1 MLSSVFS
8 TLSPIR
14 NCILLSIV
22 RECRPTCEMT
32 SSVVSWIGRCK
43 FEREYPSATTYS
55 QLMHDV
61 RAKTK
66 FRIPLMG
73 RIVASVNNGPS
84 QTLFA
89 HIHAHPD
96 LIGHVTYRR
105 QIYVRMHTLTAFDA
119 SMHERG
125 FAIKATF
132 YERVM

>member
-1 MLSSVFS
+1 MLSSVL
-8 TLSPIR
+8 LSPIR

-32 SSVVSWIGRCK
+32 SSVVSRIGRCK
-43 FEREYPSATTYS
+43 FEREYPSATTHS

-66 FRIPLMG
+66 FHIRLMG
-73 RIVASVNNGPS
+73 RIVASVNNRSG

-96 LIGHVTYRR
+96 LIGHVGVGKYM
-105 QIYVRMHTLTAFDA
+105 YVCIR
-119 SMHERG
+119 
-125 FAIKATF
+125 
-132 YERVM
+132 